1 MKLMIKTTS
10 SKSASL
16 VVDADEITVL
26 QIYEFLKNFYGDSCC
41 INVAPQ
47 DHLMSLKNNS
57 GAILKNRNYFKYIS
71 HGDDAEI
78 V

>member
-16 VVDADEITVL
+16 VVDADEITIL
-26 QIYEFLKNFYGDSCC
+26 QIYEFLKNFYGESCC
-41 INVAPQ
+41 INV
-47 DHLMSLKNNS
+47 DSEDRLMSLKNNP
-57 GAILKNRNYFKYIS
+57 GAMLRNKSYFKYIS
-71 HGDDAEI
+71 QGDDAEI